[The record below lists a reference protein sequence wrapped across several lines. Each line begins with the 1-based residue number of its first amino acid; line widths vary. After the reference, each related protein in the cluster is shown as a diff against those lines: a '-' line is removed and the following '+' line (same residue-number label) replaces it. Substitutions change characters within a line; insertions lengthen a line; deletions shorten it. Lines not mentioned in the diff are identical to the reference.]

1 MPRQGWGPAPQG
13 TPAPWGGNSGP
24 PTPWDTWGQ
33 HAPPQHPDGFSA
45 MAAPP
50 QESSSGQPIGASF
63 FNGGG
68 GGGGGGRRGMSREA
82 LEELGWDDGD
92 DDPWGDPRERERET
106 WGQAPEAW
114 GRGQDPRMAE
124 RPPQWAN
131 WGPQGHDPR
140 ALGHD
145 PRDPRPTWDHDPRTA
160 TAWEHD
166 PRAAAAWHDGGG
178 AELMRT
184 HSQGQPRS
192 PGMKKK
198 RSSSS
203 KRRRAASFSG
213 GQPQPQGG
221 WGIPATFDENN
232 LSRRPED
239 WRDGYSPRGISGA
252 DISFSS
258 LFRVGKKADLNGWP
272 DDTKKRTLAPVLT
285 YNASRPNI
293 SYDLRRSPEDTQF
306 MGNFQP
312 RSQREMVQPAVTPP
326 TVRMRLLHPRLPW
339 YVDVLAPFPPTHA
352 SPFPPR
358 TPPPSPTPPRQPRA
372 TSPCTTSCT
381 SSSSRSTR
389 PSPRATFGTTSSGGA
404 SARGS
409 PALSRRGVRRRGS
422 GRGRSG

>member
-1 MPRQGWGPAPQG
+1 MQQQPSPWQQQQHMPPGWAQAQPVMPRQGWG
-13 TPAPWGGNSGP
+13 PAPWGGNSGP

-50 QESSSGQPIGASF
+50 QEV
-63 FNGGG
+63 
-68 GGGGGGRRGMSREA
+68 RGMSREA

-178 AELMRT
+178 GAKLMCT

-232 LSRRPED
+232 LSRRPD
-239 WRDGYSPRGISGA
+239 KQGG
-252 DISFSS
+252 
-258 LFRVGKKADLNGWP
+258 
-272 DDTKKRTLAPVLT
+272 
-285 YNASRPNI
+285 
-293 SYDLRRSPEDTQF
+293 
-306 MGNFQP
+306 
-312 RSQREMVQPAVTPP
+312 
-326 TVRMRLLHPRLPW
+326 
-339 YVDVLAPFPPTHA
+339 FP
-352 SPFPPR
+352 
-358 TPPPSPTPPRQPRA
+358 
-372 TSPCTTSCT
+372 
-381 SSSSRSTR
+381 
-389 PSPRATFGTTSSGGA
+389 G
-404 SARGS
+404 
-409 PALSRRGVRRRGS
+409 RGVCVCGA
-422 GRGRSG
+422 GAEGGCVGD